1 MTSLRRLLFA
11 LIVASLLAIAAAG
24 ASGAETGVNVRD
36 PAEFPTS
43 DEGEDSPAAFE
54 GTIVNRS
61 FGRGGPAGGGP
72 AVQSSRRAK
81 SNPELETSFEGINLF
96 QHRYADNQNQLT

>member
-1 MTSLRRLLFA
+1 MKSLRRLLFV
-11 LIVASLLAIAAAG
+11 LITASLFAIVGAG

-36 PAEFPTS
+36 SSEWQTS

-61 FGRGGPAGGGP
+61 FGRGGPAAEGP
-72 AVQSSRRAK
+72 TAQSGRRAK
-81 SNPELETSFEGINLF
+81 SNPELNLSFEGINLF
-96 QHRYADNQNQLT
+96 QHRYADN